1 MEVELVLNKFK
12 IDASLDMG
20 YVINEGLNADTKSN
34 FGMLVHYM
42 EVEEACAKQI
52 QGRDLGWKINS
63 SVERF
68 GRRVSHM
75 PRTFELMG
83 VCESSRERMEHS
95 ENRRRMGILIVL
107 NCSLVF

>member
-1 MEVELVLNKFK
+1 
-12 IDASLDMG
+12 
-20 YVINEGLNADTKSN
+20 
-34 FGMLVHYM
+34 M

-52 QGRDLGWKINS
+52 KGRDLGWKINS

-75 PRTFELMG
+75 LRTFEHMG